1 MPRGTQEVTPRQW
14 NLLQEPMP
22 SIIQEFQMTECDV
35 TGLRDK
41 GRKTASSFLPL
52 TITSCCV
59 SNFSFFFFF
68 YKDEE
73 APCLEKHLWIHLL
86 TNVHYA
92 YHVPCSGRG
101 PGIWWIMHLCP
112 RGARGIALWDSGI
125 ARERGSTGMDCEG
138 CWERRGKGPVGTHW
152 KVS

>member
-1 MPRGTQEVTPRQW
+1 MTPRQW

-41 GRKTASSFLPL
+41 GRETASSFLLL
-52 TITSCCV
+52 TITSCCA
-59 SNFSFFFFF
+59 SNFSFFFFNI
-68 YKDEE
+68 YKDAE
-73 APCLEKHLWIHLL
+73 APCLEKHLWIQLL

-92 YHVPCSGRG
+92 YDVPCSGRG

-112 RGARGIALWDSGI
+112 QGARGIALWDSGI
-125 ARERGSTGMDCEG
+125 ARKRGSTVMDCEG
-138 CWERRGKGPVGTHW
+138 CWKRGRQGSCGNTLEDLLTQT
-152 KVS
+152 